1 MRQDS
6 NKNGT
11 VMGPV
16 NENLATRPVAGAA
29 RRLGGVSFLAPPT
42 GVPDLRRARAQLAGV
57 PIRRRERALFR
68 AACLRRLEKAERAAN
83 YRGRSAVIGR
93 VVAKLRAKYPG
104 SAVSRNSLYVW
115 SARFEEQGIMG
126 LVERGGRRWRSA
138 RLVDEPAAMALP
150 DLLDQTAR
158 LLGAVARR
166 LRAAGRD
173 RA

>member
-1 MRQDS
+1 
-6 NKNGT
+6 
-11 VMGPV
+11 
-16 NENLATRPVAGAA
+16 
-29 RRLGGVSFLAPPT
+29 
-42 GVPDLRRARAQLAGV
+42 
-57 PIRRRERALFR
+57 
-68 AACLRRLEKAERAAN
+68 LRRLEKAERAAN
-83 YRGRSAVIGR
+83 YRGRNAVIGR

-115 SARFEEQGIMG
+115 SRRFEEQGIMG
-126 LVERGGRRWRSA
+126 LVERTGGRWRSA

-158 LLGAVARR
+158 LLAAVAQR